1 MPTGNHGEPSGL
13 RLFRQTL
20 VVMAGIGTALIAWRL
35 TNVILLLFASGL
47 AAMLFFQLTKFLQRL
62 LGLPFAIALTLAV
75 ILPITGII
83 LIGWMFGSLM
93 ATQFAQLFVRVPHAF
108 EVADNW
114 LRGSSLGREIIARYE
129 SFLPDGSRIVTFVQ
143 SLLANVGT
151 AVTELIIVL
160 VAGICL
166 AAQPALYTGG
176 MLKLAP
182 PRARPRALSLWNS
195 VVRALHAWLKGQA
208 IGMLFV
214 GVGTATGFWVVG
226 LPAPLAIGLVAGLCE
241 FVPYLG
247 VIVVSIPAIIL
258 GFSISIET
266 GIWTILVLVVV
277 QQVQGNFVSPMA
289 QQMMV
294 RLPPALTIFSLIAAA
309 LLTGPLGVILAVPL
323 TVVGLV
329 LVREWVAAR
338 DRTAMAA
345 LPPPPPP
352 APASPP
358 SPPSP

>member
-1 MPTGNHGEPSGL
+1 MPTGNQDKSSDL
-13 RLFRQTL
+13 RLFRRTL
-20 VVMAGIGTALIAWRL
+20 VVMAGIGAALIAWRL

-47 AAMLFFQLTKFLQRL
+47 AAMLFFQLTRFLQKL
-62 LGLPFAIALTLAV
+62 LRLPFAIALTLAV
-75 ILPITGII
+75 ILPITGIL
-83 LIGWMFGSLM
+83 LIGWQFGSLM
-93 ATQFAQLFVRVPHAF
+93 ATQFAQLFVRVPQAF
-108 EVADNW
+108 HVADSW
-114 LRGSSLGREIIARYE
+114 LRGSSVGREIVARYE
-129 SFLPDGSRIVTFVQ
+129 SFLPDGSRIVAFIQ
-143 SLLANVGT
+143 ALLANVGT

-160 VAGICL
+160 VAGIYL

-176 MLKLAP
+176 ILKLAP
-182 PRARPRALSLWNS
+182 PRSRPRALHLWHS
-195 VVRALHAWLKGQA
+195 VIRALHAWLKGQA

-214 GVGTATGFWVVG
+214 GVGTAAGFWLVG

-258 GFSISIET
+258 GFSISMET

-309 LLTGPLGVILAVPL
+309 LLAGPLAVILAVPL

-329 LVREWVAAR
+329 LVKEVIAAR
-338 DRTAMAA
+338 DRALAAA
-345 LPPPPPP
+345 LPPPSPPVSP
-352 APASPP
+352 QTPP
-358 SPPSP
+358 SP